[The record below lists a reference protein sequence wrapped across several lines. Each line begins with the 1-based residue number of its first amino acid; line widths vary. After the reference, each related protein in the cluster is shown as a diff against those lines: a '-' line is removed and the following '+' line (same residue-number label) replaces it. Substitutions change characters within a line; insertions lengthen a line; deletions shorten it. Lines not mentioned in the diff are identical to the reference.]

1 VSRRSPSPYALRHTF
16 ASNALAAGVGTFELA
31 RYVGGSLVMIDRDYW
46 HLVRGTDDAF
56 RLKLDAYSAPL
67 SARRRMRRVTDE
79 PAKHCAGEQ

>member
-1 VSRRSPSPYALRHTF
+1 
-16 ASNALAAGVGTFELA
+16 
-31 RYVGGSLVMIDRDYW
+31 MIDRDYR

-56 RLKLDAYSAPL
+56 RWKLDAYSVAL

>member
-1 VSRRSPSPYALRHTF
+1 
-16 ASNALAAGVGTFELA
+16 
-31 RYVGGSLVMIDRDYW
+31 MIDRDYW
-46 HLVRGTDDAF
+46 HLVRGTDDEF